1 MQLGIFAKTFPGH
14 DAAAILGAVKD
25 AGYSCTQFNLACL
38 GLESMPTVVPPEAVD
53 AVAAAAEST
62 GVRLVALSATYNIIH
77 PDPAVRRDGLHRLR
91 ASLDTARLL
100 GIPLVTL
107 CTGTRDPDDQWR
119 HHPGNADPEAWFD
132 LCREMEPALAMA
144 EAEGVNLG
152 IEPEQANVVRSVLD
166 ARRLIDDMGSKRLR
180 VVLDPANLF
189 ERATPDEARHIVA
202 EAVALANGAI
212 AMAHAKDRAADG
224 RFVSVGAGVVD
235 FPDFLARLAA
245 EGFDG
250 PVVTHGL
257 TATEAPAVSAFL
269 GGLGLR

>member
-1 MQLGIFAKTFPGH
+1 
-14 DAAAILGAVKD
+14 
-25 AGYSCTQFNLACL
+25 
-38 GLESMPTVVPPEAVD
+38 MPT
-53 AVAAAAEST
+53 
-62 GVRLVALSATYNIIH
+62 
-77 PDPAVRRDGLHRLR
+77 
-91 ASLDTARLL
+91 
-100 GIPLVTL
+100 
-107 CTGTRDPDDQWR
+107 
-119 HHPGNADPEAWFD
+119 PEAWFD

-144 EAEGVNLG
+144 EAEGINLG
-152 IEPEQANVVRSVLD
+152 IEPEQANVVRSALD

-189 ERATPDEARHIVA
+189 ERATPDETRHIVA

-212 AMAHAKDRAADG
+212 AMAHAKDRDADG
-224 RFVSVGAGVVD
+224 RFVSVGAGVID

-257 TATEAPAVSAFL
+257 TAAEAPGVAAFL